1 MSNKRSQSDDRRQNN
16 EMPRFPL
23 TDSNGKLILVCRR
36 RIPDRRLHN
45 IEAEWIDETV
55 IQ

>member
-16 EMPRFPL
+16 EAPRFPL
-23 TDSNGKLILVCRR
+23 KDSNGKLIRVCRR

-45 IEAEWIDETV
+45 IEVEWIDEIV
-55 IQ
+55 IK

>member
-1 MSNKRSQSDDRRQNN
+1 MRNKRFQLCDRRQNN

-23 TDSNGKLILVCRR
+23 KDSNGKLILVCRR